1 MRGFLAGG
9 CAAMLLGLSIAAQ
22 ADMTIT
28 QVQTTQAI
36 KDGKADGD
44 PKMQTS
50 TLWIAADKV
59 RMDGESES
67 VLLKIAQDSIYLI
80 DNKKK
85 TYTGISQS
93 QIAGASGQSQE
104 MPAGMPEAM
113 ANMMK
118 MEVTIEPTTE
128 TKVINKWNCTKHV
141 QTMKMMGTV
150 TTSELWATT
159 DIKVDQ
165 AIVKKI
171 SSSLLLKVQSMKN
184 LAAQMQKEYAK
195 IKGFVVYSVST
206 SSAGGKENR
215 STMEVREV
223 KESVAPA
230 GTYEVPAKYKLKPW
244 E

>member
-80 DNKKK
+80 DNN
-85 TYTGISQS
+85 T
-93 QIAGASGQSQE
+93 
-104 MPAGMPEAM
+104 
-113 ANMMK
+113 
-118 MEVTIEPTTE
+118 
-128 TKVINKWNCTKHV
+128 
-141 QTMKMMGTV
+141 
-150 TTSELWATT
+150 
-159 DIKVDQ
+159 
-165 AIVKKI
+165 
-171 SSSLLLKVQSMKN
+171 
-184 LAAQMQKEYAK
+184 
-195 IKGFVVYSVST
+195 
-206 SSAGGKENR
+206 
-215 STMEVREV
+215 
-223 KESVAPA
+223 
-230 GTYEVPAKYKLKPW
+230 
-244 E
+244 